1 MVQALPKP
9 VTFEEFI
16 ADYPNNGG
24 RYELV
29 EGEVVE
35 VRPRGKHELIAG
47 FLSAQIILEI
57 YSKNLPY
64 EIPNT
69 CVVKPDRPAGG
80 YLPDI
85 VVLDLNQLDDEPM
98 WEKASTITKGTSIK
112 LVIEVVSIN
121 WRDDY
126 TLKLGDYEALGIP
139 EYWIIDYKA
148 LGAERYIGSPKQPTI
163 TICTLVDGEY
173 RIKLYRDQQV
183 LESTAFPELRLTAS
197 QIFTMKR

>member
-35 VRPRGKHELIAG
+35 VRPTGKHELIAG

-69 CVVKPDRPAGG
+69 CVVKSDRPAGG

-85 VVLDLNQLDDEPM
+85 VVLDLNQLDDQPM
-98 WEKASTITKGTSIK
+98 WEKASTITKGTSTK
-112 LVIEVVSIN
+112 LVIEVVSTN

-148 LGAERYIGSPKQPTI
+148 LGAERYIGAPKQPTI

-183 LESTAFPELRLTAS
+183 LESTAFPELRLSAH